1 MEVSWSLL
9 FYTKVV
15 TKQTLDTLA
24 MAGWYLSELRMKNI
38 REDKRPQIDPKD
50 MFKIRPPKKVT
61 SF

>member
-1 MEVSWSLL
+1 
-9 FYTKVV
+9 
-15 TKQTLDTLA
+15 